1 MPALQRRMS
10 RREDWEVN
18 CLAAL
23 ETEAR
28 EARSHSRKVIWVS
41 GWAAW
46 TSLIRAAAVL
56 ELRPLK

>member
-1 MPALQRRMS
+1 MS

-18 CLAAL
+18 CLAAS

-28 EARSHSRKVIWVS
+28 EARSHSRNVILVS
-41 GWAAW
+41 CWAAW
-46 TSLIRAAAVL
+46 TSLITAAAFL